1 MSVSSG
7 GGCCQCDRIEPF
19 RFPLRLFGNRLGFL
33 DVASTDVYGTTLE
46 TVRPGLEIGSS
57 IPDVWPDL
65 DVLGKENGEE
75 VAADELDPT
84 LGVGADASLVLVN
97 TFDNWELIELIELI
111 IGIGNEA
118 FPFGVK
124 VGSRQNLKPV
134 TGE

>member
-1 MSVSSG
+1 V
-7 GGCCQCDRIEPF
+7 
-19 RFPLRLFGNRLGFL
+19 
-33 DVASTDVYGTTLE
+33 
-46 TVRPGLEIGSS
+46 LEIGSS

-84 LGVGADASLVLVN
+84 LGVGADASLVLVD
-97 TFDNWELIELIELI
+97 TFDNWELIELVELVIGIELL
-111 IGIGNEA
+111 NEA
-118 FPFGVK
+118 FSFGVK

>member
-1 MSVSSG
+1 
-7 GGCCQCDRIEPF
+7 
-19 RFPLRLFGNRLGFL
+19 
-33 DVASTDVYGTTLE
+33 LE
-46 TVRPGLEIGSS
+46 TVRPVLEIGSS

-84 LGVGADASLVLVN
+84 LGVGADASLVLVD
-97 TFDNWELIELIELI
+97 TFDNWELIELVIGIELL
-111 IGIGNEA
+111 NEA
-118 FPFGVK
+118 FSFGVK

>member
-1 MSVSSG
+1 V
-7 GGCCQCDRIEPF
+7 
-19 RFPLRLFGNRLGFL
+19 
-33 DVASTDVYGTTLE
+33 
-46 TVRPGLEIGSS
+46 LEIGSS

-84 LGVGADASLVLVN
+84 LGFGADASLVLVN

-111 IGIGNEA
+111 IGIGIEA